1 MVIQIAKWISD
12 FLILGIAGIIWLVLI
27 GGVLLLLSNVI
38 ERVREW

>member
-27 GGVLLLLSNVI
+27 GGALLLLSNVI
-38 ERVREW
+38 DRVREW